1 MPLTQQENWNLCV
14 PTGWPFWPS
23 GTSNQD
29 LIDPGDEHWTSES
42 LNDTFFYSFGV
53 RFSRNTIYGCR
64 NSVLSTFHTVRRILQ
79 NKNMSYFFSKLYLC
93 NILFFSD
100 VFNTQELGKL
110 QYRVNLWTCGT
121 CGKSFYK
128 ESYLDM
134 HIAKQHSHLV
144 TAVSQTTKSINKNF
158 VKKG

>member
-1 MPLTQQENWNLCV
+1 MIHFLQLWRPVFKKYDLRMPEQCPLHFSHGEKNFAEQKHEL
-14 PTGWPFWPS
+14 
-23 GTSNQD
+23 
-29 LIDPGDEHWTSES
+29 
-42 LNDTFFYSFGV
+42 FY
-53 RFSRNTIYGCR
+53 
-64 NSVLSTFHTVRRILQ
+64 
-79 NKNMSYFFSKLYLC
+79 SKLYLC

-144 TAVSQTTKSINKNF
+144 TAVSQTTKSTKNF
-158 VKKG
+158 LNLMSSWEVFCSIYCSACKCVNQS

>member
-1 MPLTQQENWNLCV
+1 MHFLQLWRPVFKKYDLRMPEQCPL
-14 PTGWPFWPS
+14 
-23 GTSNQD
+23 
-29 LIDPGDEHWTSES
+29 H
-42 LNDTFFYSFGV
+42 
-53 RFSRNTIYGCR
+53 FSHGEKN
-64 NSVLSTFHTVRRILQ
+64 FAEQ
-79 NKNMSYFFSKLYLC
+79 NIISAKLHRC
-93 NILFFSD
+93 TNLFFSD

-144 TAVSQTTKSINKNF
+144 TAVS
-158 VKKG
+158 